1 MCFVCVKRVGL
12 FPALS
17 LCSYILFHMI
27 TLKRDQTCNHSG
39 SFGFI
44 VSNGKKYIV
53 PRWIEVPMD
62 TDYKDVAVEEKAKS
76 PRVKISP
83 DKEWIFIG
91 SKGNEYSVIRSG
103 GGYSCTCPAAMFQKF
118 KDCKH
123 IVQAKAEE
131 KK

>member
-1 MCFVCVKRVGL
+1 
-12 FPALS
+12 
-17 LCSYILFHMI
+17 MI
-27 TLKRDQTCNHSG
+27 TLKRNQTCNG
-39 SFGFI
+39 AGAFAFV
-44 VSNGKKYIV
+44 VSNGKKYIC

-62 TDYKDVAVEEKAKS
+62 TDFKDVIVEDEETKT
-76 PRVKISP
+76 PRVEIAP

-103 GGYSCTCPAAMFQKF
+103 GAYACTCPASMFQKF

-131 KK
+131 TR